1 MSFFL
6 EQLQAAA
13 AAEPAKREQRQRYN
27 PNPPGQPKPGSA
39 TEAVLA
45 ELRRTGAAM
54 SEAQLRWVTKGTHS
68 AVSWAVLRL
77 CDWGLIVKI
86 ADASRHA
93 RYCRYR
99 AVKVEGNDE
108 R

>member
-1 MSFFL
+1 MRFL
-6 EQLQAAA
+6 IDQLEAAA
-13 AAEPAKREQRQRYN
+13 AAAPAKRARNHYN

-54 SEAQLRWVTKGTHS
+54 SEAQLTWRLKRSHS
-68 AVSWAVLRL
+68 AISWALLRL
-77 CDWGLIVKI
+77 VDWGMVEKI
-86 ADASRHA
+86 ADPSRHA

-99 AVKVEGNDE
+99 SVKQGE
-108 R
+108 RDGQ